1 MPIRKKCR
9 FLLQDIVQKVT
20 RENKRHISL
29 SYTNNLFNQPTFLTQ
44 SGKLSPISCG
54 GQKENCSSFTHCI
67 YSGVLR
73 RAFSTGSF
81 SRMRFVQFS
90 GTRGG
95 RGGSPPRLGVQLT
108 QESDIIDVSGVD
120 SSIPNSLVQ
129 LLRAGPEMLE
139 KSKR

>member
-1 MPIRKKCR
+1 MPIRKKYR
-9 FLLQDIVQKVT
+9 FLLQSIVQKVS

-29 SYTNNLFNQPTFLTQ
+29 SYTNNLYNQPTFVTQ
-44 SGKLSPISCG
+44 SGRLSSIFCG
-54 GQKENCSSFTHCI
+54 GQKENRSSSTHCI

-95 RGGSPPRLGVQLT
+95 SPPRLGVQLN
-108 QESDIIDVSGVD
+108 QESDIIDISGVD